1 MNERQKY
8 YAACPEYAD
17 RLVDLSDGDL
27 PADERVAV
35 ESHVASCDACR
46 EELRRLNASL
56 TALRGGIVAAEAT
69 YLPHRR
75 QLARTV
81 LIGIGATAAAIVLAI
96 GIASLPKTPTNG
108 RGEAPNR
115 DSMAKNHAPAP
126 NTLTNGQGFESGS
139 MTVDAALRQIALL
152 EQQARLETSLALM
165 PDEPW
170 YAEQRA
176 ANEELLSTFRKATM
190 AAGAVDH
197 SPNQTPDTKGTL

>member
-1 MNERQKY
+1 MNERQQH

-17 RLVDLSDGDL
+17 RLVDLSDGEL
-27 PADERVAV
+27 SADARGAV

-46 EELRRLNASL
+46 EELRRLNISL
-56 TALRGGIVAAEAT
+56 TALRGGIVAPEAT
-69 YLPHRR
+69 HLPHRR
-75 QLARTV
+75 QLARPV
-81 LIGIGATAAAIVLAI
+81 LIGIVSTAAAIVLAI
-96 GIASLPKTPTNG
+96 GIASLLKAPASG
-108 RGEAPNR
+108 RGEAPSR
-115 DSMAKNHAPAP
+115 DSIVKNHAPAP

-139 MTVDAALRQIALL
+139 MTADEALRQIALL

-190 AAGAVDH
+190 AAGADDH
-197 SPNQTPDTKGTL
+197 SQNQTPGTKGTL